1 MNLSKIN
8 REASR
13 EFYKGQAERNS
24 MELTSKNMELIE
36 KIQELENLKSK
47 YQDSLNNLQRL
58 EAKVWKLNEFSF
70 FNFSRKL
77 LEKLQ
82 QEEILLV

>member
-70 FNFSRKL
+70 FNFSCKL